1 MRSIIIIIANQRLCV
16 CMTMWQ
22 CVLIANPW
30 QVGGGGGEGG
40 VITWSVQSG
49 HTISRTTIHKQYVYG
64 DDDCDGREWQITQIH
79 KGFNKFYLHELQKT
93 QCYSQIY
100 TYKNMPKYI
109 YKFTHLYLYT
119 NMITYLSSNT
129 TWRICKCTCCIFVYV
144 HKGPL

>member
-1 MRSIIIIIANQRLCV
+1 MITHEEYHHHNCQPAPV
-16 CMTMWQ
+16 CMYGHVAVRVDCKSM
-22 CVLIANPW
+22 AS
-30 QVGGGGGEGG
+30 GGEG